1 MPVRCRFL
9 PCNYHPDHPL
19 RGFLPLRA
27 EQRGVLAGAAR
38 GPAHDRTVVSVGDRL
53 LSRIPAYRR
62 RRSAC
67 LSKRTGEV
75 LSRMVPGNLH
85 AGDQPLHVLVGHQAG
100 PDNLVPV
107 YSGIPDRVGWPCLHA
122 DPDRRR
128 THDPVRDRTLSYA
141 KVFLGAGSRDRQP
154 TSERIAIGR
163 AMDIAILIGSFTIVC
178 LLGMPVAYA
187 LGLAA
192 ILAALWVG
200 IPLEA
205 VMLKVSGG
213 MSAFSLLAIPF
224 FILAG
229 AIMAVGGMAERLVNL
244 AKVFV
249 GFIRGGMALVNI
261 LASTMFG
268 CISGS
273 SVADTA
279 AVGSV
284 MIPQMIKNGYPRLF
298 AVNVTI
304 SGSLQPLLVP
314 PSHNM
319 IIYSI
324 AAGGT
329 ISVAHLFM
337 GGIIP
342 AFLLGLSLIILVL
355 IIAHRNNFP
364 KGEVVPLRQALKIAL
379 DAVWGMIT
387 IAIILGGILSGI
399 FTPTESAAVA
409 VVYAFLVTMFVY
421 RDVKWSQLPALIARV
436 VRTVGMVMIM
446 IGFSI
451 AFGYMMAIMRIP
463 AMATEFFISI
473 SSDKYTF
480 LLYIN
485 ILLLLLGTFMD
496 LAPMLLICTPIF
508 LPVIK
513 TFGID
518 PVHFGIIMILNLG
531 IGLLTP
537 PVGPTMVVGCAI
549 GKVSM
554 EAVSRSI
561 LVFYIPMVIVLFLVT
576 YIPALSLWLPHIV
589 LD

>member
-1 MPVRCRFL
+1 M
-9 PCNYHPDHPL
+9 D
-19 RGFLPLRA
+19 
-27 EQRGVLAGAAR
+27 VL
-38 GPAHDRTVVSVGDRL
+38 
-53 LSRIPAYRR
+53 I
-62 RRSAC
+62 
-67 LSKRTGEV
+67 
-75 LSRMVPGNLH
+75 
-85 AGDQPLHVLVGHQAG
+85 LVG
-100 PDNLVPV
+100 
-107 YSGIPDRVGWPCLHA
+107 
-122 DPDRRR
+122 
-128 THDPVRDRTLSYA
+128 T
-141 KVFLGAGSRDRQP
+141 
-154 TSERIAIGR
+154 
-163 AMDIAILIGSFTIVC
+163 FTVVC
-178 LLGMPVAYA
+178 LLGLPVAYA

-192 ILAALWVG
+192 ILGALWTD

-213 MSAFSLLAIPF
+213 MSGFSLLAIPF

-261 LASTMFG
+261 LASTLFG

-304 SGSLQPLLVP
+304 SGSLQPLLLP

-319 IIYSI
+319 IIYSL

-329 ISVAHLFM
+329 ISVAQLFM
-337 GGIIP
+337 GGVVP
-342 AFLLGLSLIILVL
+342 ALLLGLSLIVLVL
-355 IIAHRNNFP
+355 IISQREKYP
-364 KGEVVPLRQALKIAL
+364 KGEVVPLRQALKIAV

-387 IAIILGGILSGI
+387 IAIILGGILSGL
-399 FTPTESAAVA
+399 FTPTESGAIAC
-409 VVYAFLVTMFVY
+409 VYAFLVTMFVY
-421 RDVKWSQLPALIARV
+421 RDCKWRDLPQLIARV

-451 AFGYMMAIMRIP
+451 AFGYMMAILQIP
-463 AMATEFFISI
+463 AKATAFFVAI
-473 SSDKYTF
+473 SSDKYMF
-480 LLYIN
+480 LLWVN
-485 ILLLLLGTFMD
+485 ILLLVLGTFMD

-513 TFGID
+513 QFGID

-549 GKVSM
+549 GRVSM

-561 LVFYIPMVIVLFLVT
+561 LIFYIPMLVVLGLVT
-576 YIPALSLWLPHIV
+576 YLPELTLWLPR
-589 LD
+589 LLLK

>member
-1 MPVRCRFL
+1 MDIL
-9 PCNYHPDHPL
+9 
-19 RGFLPLRA
+19 
-27 EQRGVLAGAAR
+27 
-38 GPAHDRTVVSVGDRL
+38 
-53 LSRIPAYRR
+53 
-62 RRSAC
+62 
-67 LSKRTGEV
+67 
-75 LSRMVPGNLH
+75 
-85 AGDQPLHVLVGHQAG
+85 VLVG
-100 PDNLVPV
+100 
-107 YSGIPDRVGWPCLHA
+107 
-122 DPDRRR
+122 
-128 THDPVRDRTLSYA
+128 T
-141 KVFLGAGSRDRQP
+141 
-154 TSERIAIGR
+154 
-163 AMDIAILIGSFTIVC
+163 FTVVC
-178 LLGMPVAYA
+178 LLGLPVAYA
-187 LGLAA
+187 LGIAA
-192 ILAALWVG
+192 ILAALWAG

-213 MSAFSLLAIPF
+213 MSGFSLLAIPF

-229 AIMAVGGMAERLVNL
+229 SIMAVGGMAERLVNL

-261 LASTMFG
+261 IASTLFG
-268 CISGS
+268 CLSGS

-304 SGSLQPLLVP
+304 SGSLQPLLLP

-319 IIYSI
+319 IIYSL

-329 ISVAHLFM
+329 ISVAHLFV

-342 AFLLGLSLIILVL
+342 ALLLGLSLIILVL
-355 IIAHRNNFP
+355 VIAQRKQFP
-364 KGEVVPLRQALKIAL
+364 KGEVVPLRQAIRIAV
-379 DAVWGMIT
+379 DAVWGLIT
-387 IAIILGGILSGI
+387 IAIILGGILSGL
-399 FTPTESAAVA
+399 FTPTESGAVA
-409 VVYAFLVTMFVY
+409 CVYALFVTMFVY
-421 RDVKWSQLPALIARV
+421 RDYKWRELPKLIARV

-463 AMATEFFISI
+463 AKVTEFFVTV

-480 LLYIN
+480 LLYVN

-508 LPVIK
+508 LPVIQA
-513 TFGID
+513 FGID
-518 PVHFGIIMILNLG
+518 PVHFGIVMILNLG

-561 LVFYIPMVIVLFLVT
+561 LVFYIPMLIVLGLVT
-576 YIPALSLWLPHIV
+576 YIPALTLWLPSV
-589 LD
+589 LLR

>member
-1 MPVRCRFL
+1 
-9 PCNYHPDHPL
+9 
-19 RGFLPLRA
+19 
-27 EQRGVLAGAAR
+27 
-38 GPAHDRTVVSVGDRL
+38 
-53 LSRIPAYRR
+53 
-62 RRSAC
+62 
-67 LSKRTGEV
+67 
-75 LSRMVPGNLH
+75 
-85 AGDQPLHVLVGHQAG
+85 
-100 PDNLVPV
+100 
-107 YSGIPDRVGWPCLHA
+107 
-122 DPDRRR
+122 
-128 THDPVRDRTLSYA
+128 
-141 KVFLGAGSRDRQP
+141 
-154 TSERIAIGR
+154 
-163 AMDIAILIGSFTIVC
+163 MDAFILIGGFTVVC
-178 LLGMPVAYA
+178 LMGMPVAYA
-187 LGLAA
+187 LGIAS

-213 MSAFSLLAIPF
+213 MSGFSLLAIPF

-337 GGIIP
+337 AGIIP
-342 AFLLGLSLIILVL
+342 ALLLGLSLIILVL
-355 IIAHRNNFP
+355 IIAHRQDFP
-364 KGEVVPLRQALKIAL
+364 KGEVVPLRRALKIAL
-379 DAVWGMIT
+379 DAVWGMVT
-387 IAIILGGILSGI
+387 IGIILGGILSGI
-399 FTPTESAAVA
+399 FTPTEAGAVA
-409 VVYAFLVTMFVY
+409 VVYAFFVTMFVY
-421 RDVKWSQLPALIARV
+421 RDVKWKELPKLIARV

-451 AFGYMMAIMRIP
+451 AFGYMMAIMRVP
-463 AMATEFFISI
+463 AMATQFFVDV
-473 SSDKYTF
+473 SSDKFMF
-480 LLYIN
+480 LLWVN
-485 ILLLLLGTFMD
+485 VLLLALGTFMD

-508 LPVIK
+508 LPVIQA
-513 TFGID
+513 FGID

-549 GKVSM
+549 GRVSM

-561 LVFYIPMVIVLFLVT
+561 LIFYVPMLIVLALVT
-576 YIPALSLWLPHIV
+576 YIPALTLWLPT
-589 LD
+589 LLLGK

>member
-1 MPVRCRFL
+1 M
-9 PCNYHPDHPL
+9 
-19 RGFLPLRA
+19 
-27 EQRGVLAGAAR
+27 GV
-38 GPAHDRTVVSVGDRL
+38 
-53 LSRIPAYRR
+53 
-62 RRSAC
+62 
-67 LSKRTGEV
+67 
-75 LSRMVPGNLH
+75 
-85 AGDQPLHVLVGHQAG
+85 
-100 PDNLVPV
+100 
-107 YSGIPDRVGWPCLHA
+107 
-122 DPDRRR
+122 
-128 THDPVRDRTLSYA
+128 
-141 KVFLGAGSRDRQP
+141 F
-154 TSERIAIGR
+154 
-163 AMDIAILIGSFTIVC
+163 ILIGGFTVLC
-178 LLGMPVAYA
+178 LLGMPVGYA

-192 ILAALWVG
+192 ILAAIATD

-213 MSAFSLLAIPF
+213 MSGFSLLAIPF
-224 FILAG
+224 FVLAG

-249 GFIRGGMALVNI
+249 GAIRGGMALVNI
-261 LASTMFG
+261 VASTMFG

-304 SGSLQPLLVP
+304 SGSLQPLLLP

-319 IIYSI
+319 IIYSL

-329 ISVAHLFM
+329 VSVAHLFM
-337 GGIIP
+337 GGVIP
-342 AFLLGLSLIILVL
+342 ALLLGLSLIVLVL
-355 IIAHRNNFP
+355 IIAHRDKLP
-364 KGEVVPLRQALKIAL
+364 KGEVVPFRQAVKIAI
-379 DAVWGMIT
+379 DAIWGLIT
-387 IAIILGGILSGI
+387 IGIILGGILSGF
-399 FTPTESAAVA
+399 FTPTESGAVA
-409 VVYAFLVTMFVY
+409 CVYAFFVTMFIY
-421 RDVKWSQLPALIARV
+421 RDCKWRDLPMLIGRV

-451 AFGYMMAIMRIP
+451 GFGYMMAILQVP
-463 AMATEFFISI
+463 AKATEFFVAI

-480 LLYIN
+480 LLWVN
-485 ILLLLLGTFMD
+485 VLLLLLGTFMD

-513 TFGID
+513 QFGID

-549 GKVSM
+549 GRVSM

-561 LVFYIPMVIVLFLVT
+561 LVFYIPMLIVLALVT
-576 YIPALSLWLPHIV
+576 YIPALTLWLPAVV
-589 LD
+589 LR

>member
-1 MPVRCRFL
+1 MEIF
-9 PCNYHPDHPL
+9 
-19 RGFLPLRA
+19 
-27 EQRGVLAGAAR
+27 
-38 GPAHDRTVVSVGDRL
+38 
-53 LSRIPAYRR
+53 
-62 RRSAC
+62 
-67 LSKRTGEV
+67 
-75 LSRMVPGNLH
+75 
-85 AGDQPLHVLVGHQAG
+85 
-100 PDNLVPV
+100 
-107 YSGIPDRVGWPCLHA
+107 
-122 DPDRRR
+122 
-128 THDPVRDRTLSYA
+128 
-141 KVFLGAGSRDRQP
+141 
-154 TSERIAIGR
+154 
-163 AMDIAILIGSFTIVC
+163 ILIGGFTIVC
-178 LLGMPVAYA
+178 LMGMPVAYA
-187 LGLAA
+187 LGIAA
-192 ILAALWVG
+192 IMAALYMG
-200 IPLEA
+200 LPLEA

-213 MSAFSLLAIPF
+213 MSSFSLLAIPF
-224 FILAG
+224 FILTG

-261 LASTMFG
+261 VASTMFG

-337 GGIIP
+337 GGVIP
-342 AFLLGLSLIILVL
+342 ALLLGLSLIVLVL
-355 IIAHRNNFP
+355 IIAHREDFP
-364 KGEVVPLRQALKIAL
+364 KGEVVPLKQAAWIAI
-379 DAVWGMIT
+379 DAIWGLIT

-399 FTPTESAAVA
+399 FTPTESGAVA
-409 VVYAFLVTMFVY
+409 CIYAFLVTMLVY
-421 RDVKWSQLPALIARV
+421 RDCKWSEVPKLIGRV

-451 AFGYMMAIMRIP
+451 AFGYMMAIMQVP
-463 AMATEFFISI
+463 AMATKFFVDI

-480 LLYIN
+480 LLYVN

-513 TFGID
+513 AFGID

-549 GKVSM
+549 GRVSM

-561 LVFYIPMVIVLFLVT
+561 LIFYVPMLIVLLLVT
-576 YIPALSLWLPHIV
+576 YIPALTLWLPSVVIR
-589 LD
+589 

>member
-1 MPVRCRFL
+1 M
-9 PCNYHPDHPL
+9 D
-19 RGFLPLRA
+19 
-27 EQRGVLAGAAR
+27 
-38 GPAHDRTVVSVGDRL
+38 
-53 LSRIPAYRR
+53 
-62 RRSAC
+62 
-67 LSKRTGEV
+67 
-75 LSRMVPGNLH
+75 
-85 AGDQPLHVLVGHQAG
+85 
-100 PDNLVPV
+100 
-107 YSGIPDRVGWPCLHA
+107 
-122 DPDRRR
+122 
-128 THDPVRDRTLSYA
+128 
-141 KVFLGAGSRDRQP
+141 VF
-154 TSERIAIGR
+154 
-163 AMDIAILIGSFTIVC
+163 ILIGTFTIVC
-178 LLGMPVAYA
+178 LMGMPVAYA
-187 LGLAA
+187 LGIAA
-192 ILAALWVG
+192 IAAALWVD

-213 MSAFSLLAIPF
+213 MSGFSLLAIPF

-284 MIPQMIKNGYPRLF
+284 VIPQMIKNGYPRLF

-329 ISVAHLFM
+329 ISVAPLFL

-342 AFLLGLSLIILVL
+342 ALLLGLSLIILVL
-355 IIAHRNNFP
+355 IIAHRDKFP

-387 IAIILGGILSGI
+387 IAIILGGILSGV
-399 FTPTESAAVA
+399 FTPTEAGAVA
-409 VVYAFLVTMFVY
+409 VVYAFFVTMFVY
-421 RDVKWSQLPALIARV
+421 RDVKWSELPKLIARV
-436 VRTVGMVMIM
+436 VRTIGMVMIM

-451 AFGYMMAIMRIP
+451 AFGYMMAIMRVP
-463 AMATEFFISI
+463 ALATQFFIDI
-473 SSDKYTF
+473 SSDKYMF
-480 LLYIN
+480 LLWIN

-513 TFGID
+513 AFGID

-549 GKVSM
+549 GRVSM

-561 LVFYIPMVIVLFLVT
+561 LIFYVPMLIVLMLVT
-576 YIPALSLWLPHIV
+576 YIPALTLWLPGVV
-589 LD
+589 LGK